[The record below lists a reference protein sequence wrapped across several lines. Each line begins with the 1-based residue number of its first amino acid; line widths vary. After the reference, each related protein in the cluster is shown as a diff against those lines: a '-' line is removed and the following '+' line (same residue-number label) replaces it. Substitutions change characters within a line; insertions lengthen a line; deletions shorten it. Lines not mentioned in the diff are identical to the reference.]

1 MSNLINMRVDVKIR
15 DQIDRILLENDS
27 GLTKIRNDIESIKNL
42 HKKSESDIVSLSK
55 IMNEISQK
63 QMVSLE
69 KATSFEKDLTTKYQS
84 LTQ

>member
-55 IMNEISQK
+55 IVNEISQK

-69 KATSFEKDLTTKYQS
+69 KATSFEKDLTTNYQS